1 MNQPKLVSSFAITLL
16 LLGACDKK
24 PEASGADSTVATA
37 APASPAGG
45 VVTVDV
51 TTSGTGP
58 TRDEAIRDAVIRAVE
73 QVHGRAISV
82 SNVSRELGTI
92 TTRKDV
98 NVAGVGAGKEESITA
113 TEGGRQLS
121 ESTQGLVTAIR
132 VIEED
137 EGRSSWTVKVTA
149 SVAKFMPPNANKL
162 RVVVGQ
168 PRGDGRVD
176 LDAEAAAMLRER
188 VTAAIN
194 ATGKVALLDRDASSD
209 VDAELALAGSGAA
222 SGTESLKQGQMQVAD
237 VVVQLTVQELSVNRQ
252 SRTLRMSQRE
262 IVSYSGR
269 AAATYK
275 IVHVATRQVLST
287 GEAKASRSSGE
298 ALRDEVS
305 ATAWK
310 RDMLEEMSK
319 ELAAKAAEAL
329 VPEKGADSTTRN

>member
-1 MNQPKLVSSFAITLL
+1 MNQSKLVSSFAMTLL

-24 PEASGADSTVATA
+24 PETGGADTTA
-37 APASPAGG
+37 AAAPSSPAGSVG
-45 VVTVDV
+45 TVDV

-82 SNVSRELGTI
+82 SNVSRELGTV
-92 TTRKDV
+92 TKRKEV

-137 EGRSSWTVKVTA
+137 KGRSSWTVKITA
-149 SVAKFMPPNANKL
+149 SVAKFMPPNADKL
-162 RVVVGQ
+162 RVVVSE
-168 PRGDGRVD
+168 PRGEGNVE
-176 LDAEAAAMLRER
+176 LDDEAAAMLRER

-222 SGTESLKQGQMQVAD
+222 SSTESLKQGQMQVAD
-237 VVVQLTVQELSVNRQ
+237 VVVQLTIQELSVDRQ

-262 IVSYSGR
+262 IVSYRGR

-287 GEAKASRSSGE
+287 GEAVASRSSDE

-305 ATAWK
+305 VNAWK
-310 RDMLEEMSK
+310 REMIEEMSK

-329 VPEKGADSTTRN
+329 ISTKSADSTTGN